1 VETDSVQN
9 VVVHKAEAV
18 TAGEVS
24 VGGEHADVEKSVVEA
39 AGAQKGASLEK
50 SLEAKGS
57 PRRRRRRRFR
67 RRRRRR
73 RFRRRRRR
81 RRRRRTPSPTAAP
94 TPVPTAAPTPVPT
107 VAPTVKAGK
116 GKGGSLMEVEDYDS
130 AEDDVVPSTAEE
142 AKAYFSMV
150 DLHLQNS
157 NKLEGEGLE
166 GDPIL
171 IFCNGQPYEMDPS
184 AGVKTPEQLATE
196 WGRSLVN
203 GNEGDLADE
212 AEDKGISLTMSAP
225 RIGTISTVLSTS
237 TVPADGQLTIWFN
250 GEQEPDEAVRN
261 MDATTAKQYGLSV
274 TWLAGMELASL

>member
-116 GKGGSLMEVEDYDS
+116 GKGGSLMEVEDYDY
-130 AEDDVVPSTAEE
+130 AEDDVVPSTADEV
-142 AKAYFSMV
+142 KAYFTMV
-150 DLHLQNS
+150 DLHLQNT

-184 AGVKTPEQLATE
+184 AGVKTPAMLETE
-196 WGRSLVN
+196 WGKSLV
-203 GNEGDLADE
+203 EGTEADLAVE
-212 AEDKGISLTMSAP
+212 ALEKEISLTMSAP
-225 RIGTISTVLSTS
+225 LIGTISSVLKTS
-237 TVPADGQLTIWFN
+237 TVPKDGQLTIWFN
-250 GEQEPDEAVRN
+250 GEQEPDELVRN
-261 MDATTAKQYGLSV
+261 MNADSASAYGLSV
-274 TWLAGMELASL
+274 TWLAGMELDSL